1 MQVPLEQQSVLVM
14 LLDDR
19 VWIDSN
25 TLISYLRIVEDQA
38 SRHIEEA
45 IEASDKGK
53 EFAAFGGREVVRQIA
68 DGIVLTTMTANE
80 EIRAKRGSTRRS

>member
-19 VWIDSN
+19 VWIDSDS
-25 TLISYLRIVEDQA
+25 LISYLRNIEDQA
-38 SRHIEEA
+38 SEHIEEA
-45 IEASDKGK
+45 KQASDTGT
-53 EFAAFGGREVVRQIA
+53 EVAAFGGREVVRQIA

-80 EIRAKRGSTRRS
+80 EIRAKRGFTRRS

>member
-53 EFAAFGGREVVRQIA
+53 EFAAFGGREVARQIA

>member
-19 VWIDSN
+19 VWIDSG
-25 TLISYLRIVEDQA
+25 TLISYLRIIEDQA
-38 SRHIEEA
+38 SVHLEEA
-45 IEASDKGK
+45 KESGDKGR
-53 EFAAFGGREVVRQIA
+53 EVASFGGREVVRQIA

-80 EIRAKRGSTRRS
+80 EIRAKRESSRRS